1 MAPKTKEVATNLVD
15 TGEPVEGV
23 LMGCVV
29 RATLDHEAG
38 LVRELL
44 AQRYREFG
52 TELFEERGNELVDK
66 VRRIFARLAA
76 PSNESSTDSV
86 GHVVNNTTIN
96 ASDLDQID
104 QLEAQLAAGQKPA
117 GAGS

>member
-1 MAPKTKEVATNLVD
+1 MAPKTKEIVTPNTAD
-15 TGEPVEGV
+15 IGEPVEGTLV
-23 LMGCVV
+23 GCVV

-76 PSNESSTDSV
+76 PLEESEETEGESV
-86 GHVVNNTTIN
+86 NTIDVTTLSDPDRVVVN
-96 ASDLDQID
+96 A
-104 QLEAQLAAGQKPA
+104 EEVK
-117 GAGS
+117 

>member
-23 LMGCVV
+23 LVGCVV

-76 PSNESSTDSV
+76 PLEESEETEGESV
-86 GHVVNNTTIN
+86 NTIDVTTLSDPDRVVVN
-96 ASDLDQID
+96 A
-104 QLEAQLAAGQKPA
+104 EEVK
-117 GAGS
+117 